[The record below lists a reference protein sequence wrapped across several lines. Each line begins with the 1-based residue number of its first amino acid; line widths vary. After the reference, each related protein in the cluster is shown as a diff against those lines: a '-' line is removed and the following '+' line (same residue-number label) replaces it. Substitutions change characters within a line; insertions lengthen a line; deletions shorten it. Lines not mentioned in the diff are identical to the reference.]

1 MAALVGV
8 VLFEPFDFEEDAFF
22 DVVVDVLA
30 DVLDVVFWA
39 LRDVFDRV

>member
-8 VLFEPFDFEEDAFF
+8 VLFEPFDFEEDVFF
-22 DVVVDVLA
+22 DVVVAVFP
-30 DVLDVVFWA
+30 DVLDVVFWV